1 MMKKTKQIAPPKDPV
16 TDPDQARKDSR
27 AEFRAGLLLLY
38 FFAAF
43 AATVYA
49 TERHAL
55 TYGQIS
61 FIYLPMFFLFIYW
74 LIQRVRNAE
83 TRCQR
88 VGSMVAI
95 GMCIFIIVVT
105 VCVSVFSWQS
115 IL

>member
-1 MMKKTKQIAPPKDPV
+1 MTKKTKQIAPPQDPAA
-16 TDPDQARKDSR
+16 DPDQARKDSR
-27 AEFRAGLLLLY
+27 AEFRAGLLLVY

-49 TERHAL
+49 TEQHAL

-74 LIQRVRNAE
+74 LIRRVRTAE
-83 TRCQR
+83 SRYQR
-88 VGSMVAI
+88 VGAIVAI

-105 VCVSVFSWQS
+105 IGVSLISW
-115 IL
+115 LGPL